1 MRRRTL
7 TLALATTVLLGVGLL
22 PAHIAAQQ
30 HENIPA
36 NRFLGPR
43 VEFDFSANAAPNA
56 NPFGARLQVPKRLLP
71 LPETAHV
78 ATPPPIDCAMPVIK
92 GDPRIDP
99 DFVKPLPPDAD
110 THTLIVIP
118 VPRCPERTSD
128 YSYLNATIG
137 STRDARRAG
146 R

>member
-1 MRRRTL
+1 MRRSTL
-7 TLALATTVLLGVGLL
+7 TLAITVLLGVGLL
-22 PAHIAAQQ
+22 PSRIAAQKN
-30 HENIPA
+30 EDIPA
-36 NRFLGPR
+36 NHFLVPR
-43 VEFDFSANAAPNA
+43 VQFDFTPNAAPNA
-56 NPFGARLQVPKRLLP
+56 NPFAARLQVPTRLLP
-71 LPETAHV
+71 LPEAAHV
-78 ATPPPIDCAMPVIK
+78 ATPPPVDCAMPVIK
-92 GDPRIDP
+92 GDPKIDP
-99 DFVKPLPPDAD
+99 DFVKPLPPDAA